1 MNDLHTLQKKLQF
14 KSSHRGS
21 KEMDILLG
29 SFVEKYIKLFNEG
42 ELQMLEAILELD
54 DNDIYRYALDK
65 VTIPKEIDNRVM
77 QLLKD
82 FTCLLYTSPS
92 PRDKRQS
99 RMPSSA

>member
-1 MNDLHTLQKKLQF
+1 MCIRD
-14 KSSHRGS
+14 R
-21 KEMDILLG
+21 DILLG

-82 FTCLLYTSPS
+82 FTML
-92 PRDKRQS
+92 KK
-99 RMPSSA
+99 

>member
-1 MNDLHTLQKKLQF
+1 
-14 KSSHRGS
+14 
-21 KEMDILLG
+21 MDILLG

-65 VTIPKEIDNRVM
+65 VTIPKEIDNRVI

-82 FTCLLYTSPS
+82 FTML
-92 PRDKRQS
+92 KK
-99 RMPSSA
+99 

>member
-1 MNDLHTLQKKLQF
+1 MNDLRTLQKKLQF

-77 QLLKD
+77 HLLKD
-82 FTCLLYTSPS
+82 FTML
-92 PRDKRQS
+92 KK
-99 RMPSSA
+99 

>member
-1 MNDLHTLQKKLQF
+1 MNDLLTLQKKLQF

-82 FTCLLYTSPS
+82 FTKL
-92 PRDKRQS
+92 KK
-99 RMPSSA
+99 

>member
-1 MNDLHTLQKKLQF
+1 MNDLRTLQKKLQF

-54 DNDIYRYALDK
+54 DNEIYRYALDK
-65 VTIPKEIDNRVM
+65 VTIPIEIDNRVM

-82 FTCLLYTSPS
+82 FTML
-92 PRDKRQS
+92 KK
-99 RMPSSA
+99 

>member
-14 KSSHRGS
+14 KSYHRGS

-82 FTCLLYTSPS
+82 FTML
-92 PRDKRQS
+92 KK
-99 RMPSSA
+99 

>member
-42 ELQMLEAILELD
+42 ELQMLEAIRLQFQKKLTIASCNYSKILLCLK
-54 DNDIYRYALDK
+54 NDE
-65 VTIPKEIDNRVM
+65 TT
-77 QLLKD
+77 LKD
-82 FTCLLYTSPS
+82 SN
-92 PRDKRQS
+92 
-99 RMPSSA
+99 

>member
-1 MNDLHTLQKKLQF
+1 
-14 KSSHRGS
+14 
-21 KEMDILLG
+21 MDILLG
-29 SFVEKYIKLFNEG
+29 SFIEKYIKLFNEG

-82 FTCLLYTSPS
+82 FTML
-92 PRDKRQS
+92 KK
-99 RMPSSA
+99 

>member
-1 MNDLHTLQKKLQF
+1 
-14 KSSHRGS
+14 
-21 KEMDILLG
+21 LG

-82 FTCLLYTSPS
+82 FTML
-92 PRDKRQS
+92 KK
-99 RMPSSA
+99 

>member
-1 MNDLHTLQKKLQF
+1 MNDLRTLQKKLQF

-42 ELQMLEAILELD
+42 ELHMLEAILELD

-82 FTCLLYTSPS
+82 FTML
-92 PRDKRQS
+92 KK
-99 RMPSSA
+99 

>member
-1 MNDLHTLQKKLQF
+1 
-14 KSSHRGS
+14 
-21 KEMDILLG
+21 MDILLG

-82 FTCLLYTSPS
+82 FTML
-92 PRDKRQS
+92 KK
-99 RMPSSA
+99 

>member
-1 MNDLHTLQKKLQF
+1 
-14 KSSHRGS
+14 
-21 KEMDILLG
+21 MDILLG

-65 VTIPKEIDNRVM
+65 VTIPKDIDNRVM

-82 FTCLLYTSPS
+82 FTML
-92 PRDKRQS
+92 KK
-99 RMPSSA
+99 

>member
-1 MNDLHTLQKKLQF
+1 MNDLHTFQKKLKF

-65 VTIPKEIDNRVM
+65 VIIPKDIDNRVM

-82 FTCLLYTSPS
+82 FTML
-92 PRDKRQS
+92 KK
-99 RMPSSA
+99 

>member
-42 ELQMLEAILELD
+42 ELQMLEVILELD
-54 DNDIYRYALDK
+54 DNDIYRY

-82 FTCLLYTSPS
+82 FTML
-92 PRDKRQS
+92 KK
-99 RMPSSA
+99 

>member
-42 ELQMLEAILELD
+42 ELQMLETILELD

-65 VTIPKEIDNRVM
+65 VTIPKEINNRFM

-82 FTCLLYTSPS
+82 FTIL
-92 PRDKRQS
+92 KK
-99 RMPSSA
+99 

>member
-1 MNDLHTLQKKLQF
+1 MNDLRTLQKKLQF

-65 VTIPKEIDNRVM
+65 VTLSLIHI
-77 QLLKD
+77 
-82 FTCLLYTSPS
+82 
-92 PRDKRQS
+92 
-99 RMPSSA
+99 

>member
-1 MNDLHTLQKKLQF
+1 MNDLRTLQKKLQF

-65 VTIPKEIDNRVM
+65 ETIPKEIDNRVM

-82 FTCLLYTSPS
+82 FTML
-92 PRDKRQS
+92 KK
-99 RMPSSA
+99 

>member
-1 MNDLHTLQKKLQF
+1 
-14 KSSHRGS
+14 
-21 KEMDILLG
+21 MDILLG

-65 VTIPKEIDNRVM
+65 VTIPKDIDNRVM

-82 FTCLLYTSPS
+82 FTMLKNDETTLKDSN
-92 PRDKRQS
+92 
-99 RMPSSA
+99 

>member
-1 MNDLHTLQKKLQF
+1 MNDLYTLQKKLQF

-29 SFVEKYIKLFNEG
+29 SFVEKYIKLFNEV

-82 FTCLLYTSPS
+82 FTML
-92 PRDKRQS
+92 KK
-99 RMPSSA
+99 

>member
-1 MNDLHTLQKKLQF
+1 
-14 KSSHRGS
+14 
-21 KEMDILLG
+21 MDILLG

-65 VTIPKEIDNRVM
+65 ATIPKEIDNRVM

-82 FTCLLYTSPS
+82 FTML
-92 PRDKRQS
+92 KK
-99 RMPSSA
+99 

>member
-42 ELQMLEAILELD
+42 ELQMLEAILAPIWTNLKNCLKTEH
-54 DNDIYRYALDK
+54 
-65 VTIPKEIDNRVM
+65 
-77 QLLKD
+77 LKD
-82 FTCLLYTSPS
+82 IMDL
-92 PRDKRQS
+92 
-99 RMPSSA
+99 

>member
-1 MNDLHTLQKKLQF
+1 MTQNKEDLKNKIIYRA
-14 KSSHRGS
+14 SYRGS

-65 VTIPKEIDNRVM
+65 VTIPKDIDNRVM

-82 FTCLLYTSPS
+82 FTML
-92 PRDKRQS
+92 KK
-99 RMPSSA
+99 

>member
-1 MNDLHTLQKKLQF
+1 MYQRSIKKNMNDLHTLQKKLQF

-29 SFVEKYIKLFNEG
+29 SFVEKYITLFNEG

-65 VTIPKEIDNRVM
+65 VTIPKAVS
-77 QLLKD
+77 
-82 FTCLLYTSPS
+82 YTHLTLPTS
-92 PRDKRQS
+92 QYV
-99 RMPSSA
+99 

>member
-1 MNDLHTLQKKLQF
+1 
-14 KSSHRGS
+14 
-21 KEMDILLG
+21 MDILLG

-42 ELQMLEAILELD
+42 ELQMLETILELD

-82 FTCLLYTSPS
+82 FTML
-92 PRDKRQS
+92 KK
-99 RMPSSA
+99 

>member
-1 MNDLHTLQKKLQF
+1 MYFSTKDP
-14 KSSHRGS
+14 
-21 KEMDILLG
+21 MG

-82 FTCLLYTSPS
+82 FTML
-92 PRDKRQS
+92 KK
-99 RMPSSA
+99 

>member
-1 MNDLHTLQKKLQF
+1 MNDLRTLQKKLQF

-65 VTIPKEIDNRVM
+65 VTIPIEIDNRVM

-82 FTCLLYTSPS
+82 FTML
-92 PRDKRQS
+92 KK
-99 RMPSSA
+99 

>member
-1 MNDLHTLQKKLQF
+1 MNDLRTLQKKLQF

-65 VTIPKEIDNRVM
+65 VTIPIEIDNRVI

-82 FTCLLYTSPS
+82 FTML
-92 PRDKRQS
+92 KK
-99 RMPSSA
+99 

>member
-1 MNDLHTLQKKLQF
+1 
-14 KSSHRGS
+14 
-21 KEMDILLG
+21 MDILLG

-82 FTCLLYTSPS
+82 FTMLKNDETTLKDSN
-92 PRDKRQS
+92 
-99 RMPSSA
+99 